1 MMNLKIL
8 KGKLKSLKR
17 TLKFLCSTQKTL
29 LYAILDGLYY
39 SKQEDKEEFEF
50 RRDKQKLADVIG
62 QEIFD
67 KLESKKEFL
76 QLDLSLV
83 TFEAQCHLVNDLLMS
98 ENLFLRVYEL
108 RKKFCYLIKKVPKGK
123 NTITKELSSCVEE
136 RFNGFQLVK
145 RLGENERR

>member
-1 MMNLKIL
+1 MNLKIL
-8 KGKLKSLKR
+8 KGELKSLKR

-67 KLESKKEFL
+67 KLESKK
-76 QLDLSLV
+76 
-83 TFEAQCHLVNDLLMS
+83 
-98 ENLFLRVYEL
+98 
-108 RKKFCYLIKKVPKGK
+108 
-123 NTITKELSSCVEE
+123 
-136 RFNGFQLVK
+136 
-145 RLGENERR
+145 